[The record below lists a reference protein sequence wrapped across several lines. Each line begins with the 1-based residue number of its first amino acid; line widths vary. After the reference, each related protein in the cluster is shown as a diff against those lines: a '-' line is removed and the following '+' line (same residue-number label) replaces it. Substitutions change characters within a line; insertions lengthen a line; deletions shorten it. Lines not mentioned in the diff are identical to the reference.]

1 MLRLPL
7 PSDLSSR
14 RVDLFPDLFSLL
26 SGPVA
31 SFLSKNI
38 VRSFKR
44 KATEV
49 FIDCYHL
56 CLVSNHVEQMG
67 VTSLSFGHW
76 SGSPRSGPL
85 GIIIRI
91 EKNIYFLLRT
101 SQIIIASQFR
111 DGILYSCM
119 FNNVFALSL
128 LLRLIGG
135 MNILLVGCCHITLG

>member
-14 RVDLFPDLFSLL
+14 RPDLFPDLFSLL

-44 KATEV
+44 KATEA
-49 FIDCYHL
+49 FIDCYHI

-67 VTSLSFGHW
+67 VTSLSSGHW

-91 EKNIYFLLRT
+91 KKNMYFPLRI
-101 SQIIIASQFR
+101 SQIGSQYR

-128 LLRLIGG
+128 LMHLIGG
-135 MNILLVGCCHITLG
+135 MNILVVGCCHITLH